1 MVLETNP
8 SAVLEGTVHK
18 GTRERSSWGIF
29 TAMTVCHPEN
39 LLSVC
44 SDSKTGNEET
54 WLKEDPGVSQGIIAD
69 AGTEREC
76 KTGLG

>member
-1 MVLETNP
+1 MQYWKELC
-8 SAVLEGTVHK
+8 
-18 GTRERSSWGIF
+18 TREPGKGAHGGIF

-54 WLKEDPGVSQGIIAD
+54 WLKEDPGDNTGIIAD
-69 AGTEREC
+69 AATERVC